1 MAIHKLA
8 VFSKRAKYLL
18 ITHSFPHSPQ
28 LFPQELS
35 TGNADCGYSFL
46 VHIIIPGRIRRKS
59 YFFDHCVFYHGQNFV
74 QKIGLDREKPPPLRG
89 GARKGGEVSA
99 EGERH
104 PSDAAVPHQIPLR
117 GAFFA
122 AISDLYK
129 FFEKRG

>member
-1 MAIHKLA
+1 MAIHKLV

-59 YFFDHCVFYHGQNFV
+59 YFFDHCGFYHGQNFV
-74 QKIGLDREKPPPLRG
+74 QKIGLDREKASPLRG
-89 GARKGGEVSA
+89 GARKGGGVSA
-99 EGERH
+99 GEMH
-104 PSDAAVPHQIPLR
+104 LSDAAVPRQIPLR
-117 GAFFA
+117 GTFFT